1 MKQNNLKQFEQD
13 AKKIMNDCVSLLVR
27 KRLAYGPHGLTGG
40 LPGIVIRLGDKL
52 GRLQNLIGITDGS
65 FQPKDLDTGGEQ
77 IEDTLRDL
85 INYGV
90 LALMEK
96 NKKRDK

>member
-1 MKQNNLKQFEQD
+1 MKDNLKEFEVE
-13 AKKIMNDCVSLLVR
+13 ANTILKECVSLLVR
-27 KRLAYGPHGLTGG
+27 KRLAYGPNGLTGG
-40 LPGIVIRLGDKL
+40 LPGIVIRLSDKL

-65 FQPKDLDTGGEQ
+65 FQPKNVDTGDEQ
-77 IEDTLRDL
+77 LEDTLRDL

-96 NKKRDK
+96 NKRKK